1 MRLLAALSCAVATAS
16 APCALELRIDSTDVT
31 SLFDATA
38 NATAVADDLADRA
51 GGSLAQGAGCS
62 DDLACVRDRLR
73 AATIAARDRCAA
85 SQNTATSRCRKLDKG
100 AICYVGLSAALRRR
114 LASKL
119 VGLVAPISTIDGANV
134 VVHPY
139 NTAIAVVFDEA
150 TASASLK
157 DAVRTFAR
165 SYALDIDEAAAVEKE
180 AEEALIATHVSW
192 QLGSLE
198 TLLPE
203 PSSLEPLWRLKPHTY
218 VGVSNRTFAKVAE
231 FWLRRDEFFLRELA
245 TRFGA
250 SRLSLVDV
258 GAGTGT
264 LSAIVAA
271 VLDSPELRLVDIDNT
286 ETNKGLG
293 SNAAALFSRSF
304 DAFSAK
310 HPVQTFDGRTLDF
323 DDDQYDV
330 ALLTYVLHHAAG
342 DTIQLLQEAK
352 RVARRYVIVL
362 EDVIDTEDDAKN
374 AFAHDPRGTFRHR
387 KEWDALFDLLGFDVV
402 ARGPCNGGGLAAFRH
417 TMEFWVLAVA

>member
-1 MRLLAALSCAVATAS
+1 MRLLAALSCAIATAS
-16 APCALELRIDSTDVT
+16 APCALELRIDSTDVA

-38 NATAVADDLADRA
+38 NATAVADDLAARA
-51 GGSLAQGAGCS
+51 GDSLAQGAGC

-73 AATIAARDRCAA
+73 AAAISARDRCAA
-85 SQNTATSRCRKLDKG
+85 SQNTATSRCRKLDSG

-119 VGLVAPISTIDGANV
+119 VGLVAPISTIDGSNV
-134 VVHPY
+134 VVHVPQP
-139 NTAIAVVFDEA
+139 ALAVVFDES
-150 TASASLK
+150 TTSASLK
-157 DAVRTFAR
+157 DAVQTFAR
-165 SYALDIDEAAAVEKE
+165 SYDLDIDEAGAVEAE
-180 AEEALIATHVSW
+180 AADAIIATHVSW

-198 TLLPE
+198 SLLPA
-203 PSSLEPLWRLKPHTY
+203 PRTLDPLWRLQPHTY
-218 VGVSNRTFAKVAE
+218 IGVSNQTFATVAE

-250 SRLSLVDV
+250 SKLTLVDV

-293 SNAAALFSRSF
+293 SDAAALFSRSF
-304 DAFSAK
+304 DAFSAT

-342 DTIQLLQEAK
+342 DTISLLKEAK
-352 RVARRYVIVL
+352 RVARKYVVVL
-362 EDVIDTEDDAKN
+362 EDVIDSEDDAKN
-374 AFAHDPRGTFRHR
+374 AFAHDPRGTFRYR
-387 KEWDALFDLLGFDVV
+387 KEWAALFDLLGFDVV
-402 ARGPCNGGGLAAFRH
+402 AHGPCNSDGLAAFRH
-417 TMEFWVLAVA
+417 TMEFWVLAV

>member
-31 SLFDATA
+31 SLFDTNA
-38 NATAVADDLADRA
+38 NATAVADDLADRV
-51 GGSLAQGAGCS
+51 GGSLAQGAGC

-73 AATIAARDRCAA
+73 AAIIAARDRCAA

-100 AICYVGLSAALRRR
+100 AVCYVGLSAALRRR

-119 VGLVAPISTIDGANV
+119 VGLVAPISTINGANV
-134 VVHPY
+134 VVHVPQP
-139 NTAIAVVFDEA
+139 AIAVVFDES
-150 TASASLK
+150 TTSVSLK
-157 DAVRTFAR
+157 DAVQTFAR

-192 QLGSLE
+192 QLGTLDS
-198 TLLPE
+198 LLPE
-203 PSSLEPLWRLKPHTY
+203 PRTLAPLWRLKPHAY
-218 VGVSNRTFAKVAE
+218 VGVSNETFAKVAE
-231 FWLRRDEFFLRELA
+231 FWLRRDEFFIRELA

-250 SRLSLVDV
+250 SKLTLVDV

-271 VLDSPELRLVDIDNT
+271 VLDAPELRLVDIDNT

-293 SNAAALFSRSF
+293 SDAAALFSRSF
-304 DAFSAK
+304 DAFSAT
-310 HPVQTFDGRTLDF
+310 HPVHTFDGRTLELEDAS
-323 DDDQYDV
+323 YDV

-342 DTIQLLQEAK
+342 DTISLLKEAQ
-352 RVARRYVIVL
+352 RVARNYVIVL
-362 EDVIDTEDDAKN
+362 EDVIDSEDDAKN

-387 KEWDALFDLLGFDVV
+387 KEWDALFGLLSLRVV
-402 ARGPCNGGGLAAFRH
+402 ARGPCNAGGLAAFRH